1 MVSDAE
7 DPVAED
13 PLAED
18 PVAEDPVAE
27 DPVAED
33 PVDWVLAAS
42 LGRRLAKASPDV
54 SYAEA
59 ADVVASLLR
68 HAEAA
73 EGHVRRTARLE
84 PDPSTPPPPP
94 VLVVDRG
101 EWVRRNAEGMRA
113 ASRPLLEVLLR
124 KAQEKGR
131 QPGALDAVAT
141 SVGRRVTAVQL
152 ASLLAF
158 LSSRVLGQYEVF
170 RPLPDDAAGRPA
182 GTLLLVAPN
191 LVHAER
197 EMGVD
202 PEDFRL
208 WVCLH
213 EVTHRL
219 QFAASPWLADHVE
232 AQVAAFAETADLE
245 LSTLLSRLRAASAD
259 VVGALRGT
267 GDTSLLEIVQSPE
280 QREVLD
286 RVQGFM
292 SLVEGHAEWVMDA
305 VGPEVV
311 PSLQRIRAAVQR
323 RRGGQG
329 PLDLLVRRLLGLD
342 LKMRQYA
349 DGRRF
354 VEAVV
359 DEVGVDA
366 FNRVWESPETLPTR
380 AEIADPPAWVRRVV
394 GPGTGGQDG
403 AGLPG

>member
-1 MVSDAE
+1 MPDVPE
-7 DPVAED
+7 
-13 PLAED
+13 
-18 PVAEDPVAE
+18 
-27 DPVAED
+27 
-33 PVDWVLAAS
+33 PVDWGFAVTV
-42 LGRRLAKASPDV
+42 GRRLAKDGPDV

-59 ADVVASLLR
+59 ADVVASLLK
-68 HAEAA
+68 HAAEA
-73 EGHVRRTARLE
+73 EEHVRRTAHLE
-84 PDPSTPPPPP
+84 PHPDVPPPPP

-124 KAQEKGR
+124 KAQEKGET
-131 QPGALDAVAT
+131 PGALDAAVGA
-141 SVGRRVTAVQL
+141 VGRRVTALQVGG
-152 ASLLAF
+152 LLAF

-170 RPLPDDAAGRPA
+170 RPLPESQRELTDGSPERPA

-219 QFAASPWLADHVE
+219 QFAAHPWLAEHVE
-232 AQVAAFAETADLE
+232 AQVAAFADTADLD
-245 LSTLLSRLRAASAD
+245 LAALLARLRGAVGE
-259 VVGALRGT
+259 VVGAVRGT
-267 GDTSLLEIVQSPE
+267 GDVSLLELVQSPE

-305 VGPEVV
+305 VGPDVV
-311 PSLQRIRAAVQR
+311 PSLERIRAKVQK
-323 RRGGQG
+323 RRGGTG

-349 DGRRF
+349 EGRTF
-354 VEAVV
+354 VDAVI
-359 DEVGVDA
+359 DAVGVDG

-380 AEIADPPAWVRRVV
+380 AEITDPGAWMARVLGRDVEAGDAAALPPA
-394 GPGTGGQDG
+394 
-403 AGLPG
+403 